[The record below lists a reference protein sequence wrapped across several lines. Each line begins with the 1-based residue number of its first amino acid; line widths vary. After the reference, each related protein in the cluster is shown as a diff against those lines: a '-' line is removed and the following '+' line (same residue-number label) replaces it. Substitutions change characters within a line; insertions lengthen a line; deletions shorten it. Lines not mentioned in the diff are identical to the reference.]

1 MSTHINLL
9 PWREELKA
17 QQKKEL
23 FVLLGASGVASL
35 ILILFVHMGMKNAI
49 GFQVDNNTYLKSQ
62 ITILDQQIEEIKSLK
77 KEKEKLLARMEVIQE
92 LQSNRPHIVRLFDGI
107 TRTVPE
113 GLFLTSLTRTDT
125 KILIE
130 GKAESNTR
138 VSTFMRNIEAYAW
151 LKTPLLSLI
160 QADDNEKDSK
170 YIGFNLEAIQVMK
183 EKDKDQDKDQDKD
196 KDKEKD
202 HGSEAQ
208 SQ

>member
-23 FVLLGASGVASL
+23 FVLLGAGGVASL
-35 ILILFVHMGMKNAI
+35 ILILFVHLCMKNSI
-49 GFQVDNNTYLKSQ
+49 EFQVDKNAYLKSQ
-62 ITILDQQIEEIKSLK
+62 ITILDQQIEEINSLK

-138 VSTFMRNIEAYAW
+138 VSTFMRNIEAYDW

-160 QADDNEKDSK
+160 QADDNEKESK
-170 YIGFNLEAIQVMK
+170 YIGFNLEAVQVMK
-183 EKDKDQDKDQDKD
+183 EKDKDQDKDKD
-196 KDKEKD
+196 KDKD

-208 SQ
+208 PQ